1 MEKEYIYGVKLLN
14 TGFLEKIK
22 TSMPLNEDDF
32 VIVEQT
38 NEYDYDSLLF
48 IGQVM
53 IELSAGE
60 FNHDF
65 KIIHQ
70 IDLSD
75 YMEKQRKKQRRERL
89 QNKLT
94 TEIQNCD
101 PIEIAK
107 ILSKTNKTIKNLYEE
122 YKRLC

>member
-14 TGFLEKIK
+14 SEFLKKIK

-32 VIVEQT
+32 VIVEQA
-38 NEYDYDSLLF
+38 NVYGSALF
-48 IGQVM
+48 IGQIM

-65 KIIHQ
+65 KIIQQ

-75 YMEKQRKKQRRERL
+75 YMEEIRKKQKKEEL
-89 QNKLT
+89 KNKLT
-94 TEIQNCD
+94 TEVQNSD
-101 PIEIAK
+101 PLEVAK
-107 ILSKTNKTIKNLYEE
+107 ILSETNETIKKLYEE
-122 YKRLC
+122 YKSLC